1 MKEIFNWVK
10 SISEPKKELGGHSI
24 CPFAKIAS
32 RFKIVQPQKEII
44 PPKDRDFD
52 VIVYTLPDSITLSD
66 INILC
71 SQLNEKYSDL
81 IFLPDHKDR
90 ITYINGVQ
98 TNNGNYNIILC
109 QPKQKLKDARAALKK
124 TDYYTYWDV
133 DYLKEIL
140 GEDYDMD

>member
-1 MKEIFNWVK
+1 LKEIFNWVK

-32 RFKIVQPQKEII
+32 RFKIVQPQEEII
-44 PPKDRDFD
+44 PPEDREFD
-52 VIVYTLPDSITLSD
+52 VIVYTLPDSVTLED
-66 INILC
+66 INSLC
-71 SQLNEKYSDL
+71 DNLYKKYPDL

-90 ITYINGVQ
+90 DTYINGVK
-98 TNNGNYNIILC
+98 TNNGQHNLILC
-109 QPKQKLKDARAALKK
+109 QPKQKLKDARSGLKK
-124 TDYYTYWDV
+124 TDYYTYWDK